1 MLIYEN
7 DSLVVSSYPMKLGMS
22 IMSLRPSNPYTS
34 NRITINKTV
43 VVEALAGL
51 EVLCG
56 NRTSKIPTS
65 Y

>member
-1 MLIYEN
+1 
-7 DSLVVSSYPMKLGMS
+7 MKLGMS